1 MLRLSTNGVGKLS
14 RSVELQQHTRSKP
27 EIEKIQLNS
36 LNITVPDHLT
46 LLSRNENKNQ
56 TGRNNF
62 DLLEANWLS
71 GPPKV
76 GGGSGKLVKFQQH
89 TRNKPEDGKT
99 QRNLPD
105 IPLPD
110 HLT

>member
-1 MLRLSTNGVGKLS
+1 M
-14 RSVELQQHTRSKP
+14 VELQQHTRSKP
-27 EIEKIQLNS
+27 EDERIQLDS

-46 LLSRNENKNQ
+46 LRSRKESNNR
-56 TGRNNF
+56 TDRNSF

-71 GPPKV
+71 VSPKL

-89 TRNKPEDGKT
+89 TLQKPEDEKT
-99 QRNLPD
+99 QLNLPD